1 MMMLEDL
8 IAQNPALFKKEYNH
22 FYRRGSYLL
31 HQGEPLQ
38 SLFFILKG
46 SGIVG
51 CVDEDGGERVLH
63 YFHRGDCAGKAALY
77 RERGNSPIFEGASIV
92 AMTDCLCYKVPLE
105 ECVNYAQQHAGV
117 FRYLMEVLVREV
129 GRLEE
134 NLMLMRE
141 NKTAAVLCRFFQDN
155 AYDQK
160 GVLALDRWFNY
171 EELSRI
177 LGIHSVTISR
187 MVRRL
192 MEEGVVARE
201 PHRFLILQP
210 AALES
215 YAAGKQPLHYL

>member
-1 MMMLEDL
+1 MLLEEL
-8 IAQNPALFKKEYNH
+8 IARNPDLFKKECRH
-22 FYRRGSYLL
+22 FYRRGSCLL
-31 HQGEPLQ
+31 HQGEPLA

-46 SGIVG
+46 AGIVG

-77 RERGNSPIFEGASIV
+77 RERGDSPIFEGASIV
-92 AMTDCLCYKVPLE
+92 AKTDCLCYKVSLDA
-105 ECVNYAQQHAGV
+105 CVDYAQNHADV
-117 FRYLMEVLVREV
+117 FRYLMEVLGQEV

-134 NLMLMRE
+134 NLMLLRE
-141 NKTAAVLCRFFQDN
+141 NKSAAILCRFFEDN
-155 AYDQK
+155 AYDQR

-187 MVRRL
+187 MVRCL

-201 PHRFLILQP
+201 PHRFLILRP
-210 AALES
+210 DDLAN
-215 YAAGKQPLHYL
+215 YAAGRRHLHYL